1 MEPKEKNEVTKLVE
15 ANFSAARK
23 KVTTTKGATKG
34 IESCNCDEQCTC
46 PGGSGSAGGV
56 QLDATV
62 VGYAGGY
69 AGSLAYYSGL
79 TD

>member
-1 MEPKEKNEVTKLVE
+1 MEMKEKNEVNKLVE
-15 ANFSAARK
+15 ASFSAARK
-23 KVTTTKGATKG
+23 KAKTTRAVTKG
-34 IESCNCDEQCTC
+34 IESCNCDGQCTC
-46 PGGSGSAGGV
+46 PGGSVGGV
-56 QLDATV
+56 DASV